1 MTNRYV
7 TEAEKE
13 GTRRRME
20 EYRRRLAESGIKT
33 RAYQLN
39 EAEHE
44 ALKTIIAKWRGHE
57 NHEEMTATDLIA
69 LLEKS
74 DGKS

>member
-7 TEAEKE
+7 TEKEKE
-13 GTRRRME
+13 GTKRRME
-20 EYRRRLAESGIKT
+20 EYRQRLAATGIKT

-44 ALKTIIAKWRGHE
+44 AVKAIIAKWRSHE
-57 NHEEMTATDLIA
+57 KHEEMTAEQLIN
-69 LLEKS
+69 LR
-74 DGKS
+74 

>member
-20 EYRRRLAESGIKT
+20 EYRLRLSAAGIKT

-44 ALKTIIAKWRGHE
+44 AIKQIITQWRATKGHE
-57 NHEEMTATDLIA
+57 ELSAAE
-69 LLEKS
+69 LLGVLVVR
-74 DGKS
+74 D

>member
-20 EYRRRLAESGIKT
+20 EYRLRLSAAGIKT

-44 ALKTIIAKWRGHE
+44 AVKKIIEVWRADPSRQSMDADQLIQMLK
-57 NHEEMTATDLIA
+57 
-69 LLEKS
+69 S
-74 DGKS
+74 

>member
-20 EYRRRLAESGIKT
+20 EYRLRLSAAGIKT

-44 ALKTIIAKWRGHE
+44 AVKKIIEVWRTDPSRQSMDADQLIQMLK
-57 NHEEMTATDLIA
+57 
-69 LLEKS
+69 S
-74 DGKS
+74 

>member
-7 TEAEKE
+7 TPNEQE

-20 EYRRRLAESGIKT
+20 DYRRRLAESGIKT

-44 ALKTIIAKWRGHE
+44 AVKKIIEVWRATKGY
-57 NHEEMTATDLIA
+57 EEMSAA
-69 LLEKS
+69 ELLGVRVVR
-74 DGKS
+74 D